1 MNTVLVVKGEQKKRA
16 QGEPYGLVLM
26 VPTSPRS
33 LGFSVGGRSWIGLV
47 HVGAA
52 LPASPVR
59 TRWHSR
65 HWYKYIA
72 LPLGLNPVMPL
83 SSIFTKLIT
92 SALYEVVSLK
102 EMYAIEA
109 RERNGVEGRAK
120 VSS

>member
-1 MNTVLVVKGEQKKRA
+1 
-16 QGEPYGLVLM
+16 
-26 VPTSPRS
+26 
-33 LGFSVGGRSWIGLV
+33 
-47 HVGAA
+47 
-52 LPASPVR
+52 
-59 TRWHSR
+59 
-65 HWYKYIA
+65 
-72 LPLGLNPVMPL
+72 MPL